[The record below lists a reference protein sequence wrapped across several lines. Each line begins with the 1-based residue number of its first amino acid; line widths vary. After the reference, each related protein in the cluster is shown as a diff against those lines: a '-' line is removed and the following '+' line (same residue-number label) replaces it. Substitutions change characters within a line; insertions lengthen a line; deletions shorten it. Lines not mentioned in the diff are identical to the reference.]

1 VAHGA
6 RVRVPADGARVFVVE
21 VCAGLDEKLEHT
33 LATAEHSTYEHRP
46 PAYGMAGATQ
56 SATSRD
62 PTCEHR
68 HLGTNV
74 HGMWIA
80 SGSRANLG
88 QALVR
93 APYST
98 QCDIVG
104 IAWGAWSHPMVSDA
118 ETLAPAAIR
127 TSTARWCP
135 LSTANISAVP
145 PFGSSTE

>member
-1 VAHGA
+1 MRGSWHSAAYMSTVRLPHNPPQRRCAAKPLA
-6 RVRVPADGARVFVVE
+6 RRRSSWGNRVPADGARVFVVE

-46 PAYGMAGATQ
+46 PASSMVGATQ

-80 SGSRANLG
+80 
-88 QALVR
+88 
-93 APYST
+93 APEQT
-98 QCDIVG
+98 
-104 IAWGAWSHPMVSDA
+104 SD
-118 ETLAPAAIR
+118 R
-127 TSTARWCP
+127 H
-135 LSTANISAVP
+135 
-145 PFGSSTE
+145 

>member
-1 VAHGA
+1 M
-6 RVRVPADGARVFVVE
+6 VE

-46 PAYGMAGATQ
+46 PAYSMAGATQ

-80 SGSRANLG
+80 APSKPRTGTSACSVQYPVWYRGDSMGS
-88 QALVR
+88 
-93 APYST
+93 
-98 QCDIVG
+98 
-104 IAWGAWSHPMVSDA
+104 MVSPHGIGRRDVG
-118 ETLAPAAIR
+118 
-127 TSTARWCP
+127 ARGDKN
-135 LSTANISAVP
+135 LDREVVP
-145 PFGSSTE
+145 VIDCQH